1 MSIFLGILLTLI
13 VLLIVVMIHEL
24 GHFVTARLTGMR
36 VEEFGIG
43 IPPRARSLWT
53 DKKGTEY
60 TLNWLPIGGFVRILG
75 ENPQDG
81 NNTAKGSFIIK
92 PWISRVIVLAAGV
105 TMNFVLAFVV
115 FTGLFLYGMTPMAII
130 PLEGYQSQILP
141 SAHEAIASSYL
152 THNGLIVTSISG
164 SIAERAGVGSGE
176 YVVDINSI
184 HPQTAQDIIDIITKN
199 EIITLTLGTPS
210 VPPNT
215 RVVHMNPKNGKVGMQ
230 IGYRDLH
237 INTNKQIQYSGF
249 EALSMGARETVATTR
264 ITLAFLSQMVV
275 GLFAARSEVEHTEAK
290 NMLAGP
296 IGLGSTFVQIVEDH
310 VPLAT
315 ILVMIALLSINLG
328 VINILPFPALDGGR
342 IVTTTLYSIS
352 SYFPHGKQ
360 YFSRVEGAIHAIGFM
375 LLLAFMLYVS
385 GLDILRFF

>member
-43 IPPRARSLWT
+43 IPPRARSLFT

-60 TLNWLPIGGFVRILG
+60 TLNWLPIWGFVRILG
-75 ENPQDG
+75 EDPRSG
-81 NNTAKGSFIIK
+81 ESLGEWSFITR

-105 TMNFVLAFVV
+105 TMNFVLAFAV
-115 FTGLFLYGMTPMAII
+115 FTGLFLYGVTPMAII
-130 PLEGYQSQILP
+130 PLEWYESQILP
-141 SAHEAIASSYL
+141 SAQEAMKSTYL
-152 THNGLIVTSISG
+152 THNGLVVTSISG
-164 SIAERAGVGSGE
+164 SIAQQAWVWSGE
-176 YVVDINSI
+176 YIVEINGI
-184 HPQTAQDIIDIITKN
+184 HPLSPQDIIDIIQKN
-199 EIITLTLGTPS
+199 EPITLKFWEPS
-210 VPPNT
+210 IPPSD
-215 RVVHMNPKNGKVGMQ
+215 REVRMIPQNGKVGMQ
-230 IGYRDLH
+230 IGYRNLQ
-237 INTNKQIQYSGF
+237 INTNKKIQYSGF
-249 EALSMGARETVATTR
+249 DAIRMGARETVATTR
-264 ITLAFLSQMVV
+264 ITLAFLSRMVV
-275 GLFAARSEVEHTEAK
+275 GLFAPKTETEHTEAK

-296 IGLGSTFVQIVEDH
+296 IGLGSTFVSIVENS

-342 IVTTTLYSIS
+342 IVTTTLYSIF
-352 SYFPHGKQ
+352 SYIPHGKQ
-360 YFSRVEGAIHAIGFM
+360 YFARVEGMIHAIGFM

>member
-1 MSIFLGILLTLI
+1 MSILLGILLTLV

-43 IPPRARSLWT
+43 IPPRARSLFT
-53 DKKGTEY
+53 DKKWTEY

-81 NNTAKGSFIIK
+81 NNHTKWSFITK

-105 TMNFVLAFVV
+105 TMNFVLAFAV
-115 FTGLFLYGMTPMAII
+115 FTGLFLYGVSPMAII
-130 PLEGYQSQILP
+130 PLEGYESQILP

-164 SIAERAGVGSGE
+164 SIAERSGVGSGE
-176 YVVDINSI
+176 YVVEINSI

-199 EIITLTLGTPS
+199 ESITLVLWEPS

-215 RVVHMNPKNGKVGMQ
+215 RKIHMTPQNGKVGMQ
-230 IGYRDLH
+230 IWYRDLQ
-237 INTNKQIQYSGF
+237 INMHQKIQYSWF
-249 EALSMGARETVATTR
+249 EAIRMWARETVATTR
-264 ITLAFLSQMVV
+264 ITLAFLSRMMV
-275 GLFAARSEVEHTEAK
+275 GLFAAKNETEHTEAK

-296 IGLGSTFVQIVEDH
+296 IGLGSTFVQIVEDS

-315 ILVMIALLSINLG
+315 ILVMIALLSINLW

-342 IVTTTLYSIS
+342 IVTTTL
-352 SYFPHGKQ
+352 
-360 YFSRVEGAIHAIGFM
+360 
-375 LLLAFMLYVS
+375 
-385 GLDILRFF
+385 